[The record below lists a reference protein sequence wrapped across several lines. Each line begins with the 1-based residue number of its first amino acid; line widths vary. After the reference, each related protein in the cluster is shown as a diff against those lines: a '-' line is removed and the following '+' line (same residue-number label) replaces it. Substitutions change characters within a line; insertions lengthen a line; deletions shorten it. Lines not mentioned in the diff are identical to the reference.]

1 MNAIY
6 SRAAVVLFI
15 CLLVLSALPVNGQE
29 LAPPE
34 AMHCP
39 RCGAEVV
46 AMAKFCPKCGQQ
58 MPEKTTVQRPETS
71 VPEETAA
78 RPEPSPQPA
87 PAEQPAVPT
96 AKIVEQPAAH
106 AADSMTMVVS
116 DSMMKLMEPLSEAG
130 NKPME
135 TEPSAVPAVENI
147 QDRTIYQI
155 GMALYE
161 QGVFSQAAERFIEL
175 QKKYPQSQYAEDARI
190 MARICR
196 GLDAVEKKM
205 DEKSSHEKKTGTAF
219 GAGFLGGLLSI
230 LVFTLLI
237 LGSYD

>member
-6 SRAAVVLFI
+6 SRAAVALFI
-15 CLLVLSALPVNGQE
+15 CFLLLSALPVNGQE
-29 LAPPE
+29 QTPPE
-34 AMHCP
+34 AIHCP

-46 AMAKFCPKCGQQ
+46 AIAKFCHKCGQQ
-58 MPEKTTVQRPETS
+58 MPAKTTVQRPETP
-71 VPEETAA
+71 VPEETAV

-96 AKIVEQPAAH
+96 AKIVEQPAAQ
-106 AADSMTMVVS
+106 AAVSMTRAVS
-116 DSMMKLMEPLSEAG
+116 DSMMKRMEPLPEAG

-135 TEPSAVPAVENI
+135 TEPSAAPAVENI
-147 QDRTIYQI
+147 QARTIYQI

-161 QGVFSQAAERFIEL
+161 QGAFSQAAERFIEL
-175 QKKYPQSQYAEDARI
+175 QKNYPQSGYAEDARV
-190 MARICR
+190 MAKICR

-205 DEKSSHEKKTGTAF
+205 DAKSSREKNSGSAF

-230 LVFTLLI
+230 LVFVLLI
-237 LGSYD
+237 LGSSD